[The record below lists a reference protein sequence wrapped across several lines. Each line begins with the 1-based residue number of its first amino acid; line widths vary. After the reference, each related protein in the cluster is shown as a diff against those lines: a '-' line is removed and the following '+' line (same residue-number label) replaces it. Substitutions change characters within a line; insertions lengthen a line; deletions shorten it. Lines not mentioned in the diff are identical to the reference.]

1 MDMTKNLESAET
13 TAAET
18 TGASERFDRISIAL
32 HWLTVLLVVL
42 QFTSAWLLE
51 AVNAETSLTASI
63 LETHRTAGILTWI
76 VGVGRLVWRHRFAY
90 LPAFPHSMPKL
101 QQLIAKANEYALYA
115 LLIVQPITG
124 LGRVLLRGQPFDFL
138 IWQIP
143 VLFDHNQEIRSLF
156 VETHELGAK
165 ALLALIA
172 LHAGAALFHR
182 LILRDEVL
190 QRMLPWTSRSMRE
203 ANARQAVNPAE

>member
-1 MDMTKNLESAET
+1 MTKNSE
-13 TAAET
+13 AAAAKA
-18 TGASERFDRISIAL
+18 ASESGRFDRVSIAL
-32 HWLTVLLVVL
+32 HWLTVLLIVL

-51 AVNAETSLTASI
+51 AVHHETSLTASL
-63 LETHRTAGILTWI
+63 LETHQTMGILTWI
-76 VGVGRLVWRHRFAY
+76 VALVRLVWRHNFAY
-90 LPAFPHSMPKL
+90 LPPFPHSMPKL
-101 QQLIAKANEYALYA
+101 QQSIAKANEYALYV

-138 IWQIP
+138 IWEVP

-156 VETHELGAK
+156 AEAHELGAK

-172 LHAGAALFHR
+172 LHAGAALFHS

-190 QRMLPWTSRSMRE
+190 QRMLPWTSRSVPE